1 MILILIT
8 SKYDWIKIYLIRT
21 QYKIAISVSTIN
33 DPDLRVRRK
42 KRLPN
47 KEINQYLFYKKR
59 VIIII
64 KLI

>member
-47 KEINQYLFYKKR
+47 KEINQYLF
-59 VIIII
+59 
-64 KLI
+64 L

>member
-33 DPDLRVRRK
+33 DPDLRVRK